1 MQNKRIIGWTLFL
14 VGVPLILYFVF
25 WKETGTP
32 LSEKVVVPKDT
43 TKEITEVVEESQ
55 KIDSF
60 ILSKIPGGDKA
71 FFKRE
76 HYTDHSHDE
85 GTTSD
90 LLREETMKFVYSA
103 FMLQDID
110 QLTVAFSS
118 DSIRSLQSETDTVM
132 DLPKVLANFLSRVNR
147 DNQLEKLEYQFEID
161 EYDKETNK
169 GLLTLIYSDGIQT
182 PVEIELQSVGDEEHL
197 AFEVI
202 TPLSEFRTLLE

>member
-1 MQNKRIIGWTLFL
+1 MISKKIIIWALFL
-14 VGVPLILYFVF
+14 LGVVLIIYFGF
-25 WKETGTP
+25 WREPVTP
-32 LSEKVVVPKDT
+32 LTEKVVVPKDT

-55 KIDSF
+55 KVDSF

-76 HYTDHSHDE
+76 HYTDHSHDKAM
-85 GTTSD
+85 TSE

-118 DSIRSLQSETDTVM
+118 ESIRSLQSETDTVI
-132 DLPKVLANFLSRVNR
+132 DLPKVLGDFLSRVNR
-147 DNQLEKLEYQFEID
+147 DNQLEKIEYQFEID
-161 EYDKETNK
+161 EYDKESNK

-182 PVEIELQSVGDEEHL
+182 PVDIELQSVGDAEHL
-197 AFEVI
+197 AFEMI
-202 TPLSEFRTLLE
+202 TPLSDIEKLLD